1 MIMFVL
7 VITTEPFLASMRPT
21 AVACEFMVM
30 DVKARIF
37 PWNEV

>member
-1 MIMFVL
+1 MMFVL
-7 VITTEPFLASMRPT
+7 VITTAPFLASIRPT
-21 AVACEFMVM
+21 AVACEFIVI